1 MERGTKRQPVGDSRL
16 LKSPSILRNIVKEV
30 NDNLTVHLIHG
41 NFMADGEPNECA
53 IWAYMMIL
61 MERDVESRKAKEAAE
76 KEANSFAELM
86 NRTFY
91 ELLNQEQEGEKEE

>member
-16 LKSPSILRNIVKEV
+16 LKSPLLLRNVVKEV
-30 NDNLTVHLIHG
+30 KINLMVHLIHG
-41 NFMADGEPNECA
+41 NFMADGDPTECA

-61 MERDVESRKAKEAAE
+61 MERDVGNRKAKEAAE

-86 NRTFY
+86 NMTFD